1 MVIILSGG
9 LAKLFLTENNK
20 MTSSQNL
27 EKGAHNLL
35 KNCANLSTDQKLII
49 ISEDPSLGWYSSD
62 ITHYIKQFASKMGIK
77 TSILEVGEPQND
89 SKSKLTNIIED
100 FDCALFFARI
110 GDQDRFEKSYFK
122 TKRVMSYVRNLENLG
137 STFGHSHHHSLIELK
152 KAINSIFS
160 KGGFIKITCPLGTSV
175 EGNFCLLYTSDAAD
189 E

>member
-9 LAKLFLTENNK
+9 LVKLFLTENNK

-62 ITHYIKQFASKMGIK
+62 ITHYIKQAATEMGIK

-89 SKSKLTNIIED
+89 SKSKYFNI
-100 FDCALFFARI
+100 
-110 GDQDRFEKSYFK
+110 Y
-122 TKRVMSYVRNLENLG
+122 
-137 STFGHSHHHSLIELK
+137 
-152 KAINSIFS
+152 
-160 KGGFIKITCPLGTSV
+160 
-175 EGNFCLLYTSDAAD
+175 
-189 E
+189 